1 MGLCAPAVVAA
12 NAALEQSTPYDSLV
26 VIPGQFIEMAGVF
39 QLMGRIGQRREGHA
53 VPCKANARNA
63 AGDRGGDGGG
73 YFNAGEG
80 DHCVWGGAKSWTK
93 SYNSPRLCRYSTGLN
108 PPNVSFIRFSL
119 YQCKQLSSISIN
131 WSRLT
136 PAMIGH
142 RTFRSSAGRKSP
154 HKQNYPANIPSWT

>member
-80 DHCVWGGAKSWTK
+80 DHCVWGGQ
-93 SYNSPRLCRYSTGLN
+93 NLGPN
-108 PPNVSFIRFSL
+108 PIIVQGFVGILPD
-119 YQCKQLSSISIN
+119 
-131 WSRLT
+131 LT
-136 PAMIGH
+136 HPM
-142 RTFRSSAGRKSP
+142 
-154 HKQNYPANIPSWT
+154 